1 MKKFIFMTLISMMSF
16 VSANSQTA
24 LQSTK
29 LLDNTYVGVMGGAHT
44 NMKLN
49 KVFPLNSSVGVRVGK
64 EISPV
69 FGIQFAG
76 VAALGDNYINDS
88 HTFVKAVNAE
98 MNSTINWSNLL
109 FGYTGTPRRFE
120 VSSVTGIGWLVFLNG
135 SHRSYNN
142 NNMGDGDELTANTA
156 LEFAFNLGD
165 AGAWRVFVQPG
176 VYWNMTHGPGDAVQF
191 GSSAAQMGVQIGVD
205 YKFKT
210 SNGTH
215 NFKMYNIGDYNN
227 EINVLRNDMSKKPK
241 EVTKVVEKIV
251 EKQNVVKQNVYVI
264 AFDNDNAELSN
275 DAKNVL
281 NSIAADTY
289 VTVDGYADGV
299 GSETY
304 NQNLSERRATVV
316 ANYLT
321 QRNVNVRNSKG
332 FGKTGKYSAR
342 VVIVEPVQ

>member
-1 MKKFIFMTLISMMSF
+1 MKKIIFMTLISLMSF
-16 VSANSQTA
+16 VSANAQTV

-29 LLDNTYVGVMGGAHT
+29 LLDNTYVGVMGGVHT

-76 VAALGDNYINDS
+76 VAALGDNYVNDS

-98 MNSTINWSNLL
+98 MNGTINWSNLL

-120 VSSVTGIGWLVFLNG
+120 VSSVTGIGWLTFLNG
-135 SHRSYNN
+135 SHRSSST
-142 NNMGDGDELTANTA
+142 NMGDGDELTAKTA

-165 AGAWRVFVQPG
+165 ARAWRIFVQPG

-191 GSSAAQMGVQIGVD
+191 GSSAAQMGVQVGVD

-215 NFKMYNIGDYNN
+215 NFKMYNIGDYNT
-227 EINVLRNDMSKKPK
+227 EINALRNDLSKKPK
-241 EVTKVVEKIV
+241 EVTKVVEKVV
-251 EKQNVVKQNVYVI
+251 EKQNVIKQNVYVI
-264 AFDNDNAELSN
+264 AFDNDNAELNN
-275 DAKNVL
+275 DAKTVL
-281 NSIAADTY
+281 NSIAANTD
-289 VTVDGYADGV
+289 VTVEGYADGV
-299 GSETY
+299 GSDTY
-304 NQNLSERRATVV
+304 NQNLSERRATTVT
-316 ANYLT
+316 NYLT
-321 QRNVNVRNSKG
+321 QRNVNVRSSKG

>member
-1 MKKFIFMTLISMMSF
+1 MKKFIFMTLISLMSF
-16 VSANSQTA
+16 VSANAQTV

-29 LLDNTYVGVMGGAHT
+29 LLDNTYVGVMGGVHT

-76 VAALGDNYINDS
+76 VAALGDNYVNDS

-98 MNSTINWSNLL
+98 MNGTINWSNLL

-120 VSSVTGIGWLVFLNG
+120 VSSVTGIGWLTFLNG
-135 SHRSYNN
+135 SHRSSH
-142 NNMGDGDELTANTA
+142 NNMGDGDELTAKTA
-156 LEFAFNLGD
+156 LEFVFNLGD
-165 AGAWRVFVQPG
+165 ARAWRIFVQPG

-191 GSSAAQMGVQIGVD
+191 GSSAAQMGIQVGVD

-227 EINVLRNDMSKKPK
+227 EINALRNDLSKKPK
-241 EVTKVVEKIV
+241 EITKVVEKVV
-251 EKQNVVKQNVYVI
+251 EKQNVIKQNVYVI
-264 AFDNDNAELSN
+264 AFDNNNAELNN
-275 DAKNVL
+275 DAKTVL
-281 NSIAADTY
+281 NSIATNTD
-289 VTVDGYADGV
+289 VTVEGYADGV
-299 GSETY
+299 GSDTY
-304 NQNLSERRATVV
+304 NQNLSERRATTV

-321 QRNVNVRNSKG
+321 QRNVNVRSSNG

-342 VVIVEPVQ
+342 VVIVEPVR

>member
-1 MKKFIFMTLISMMSF
+1 MKKFIFMTLISLMSF
-16 VSANSQTA
+16 VSANAQTV

-29 LLDNTYVGVMGGAHT
+29 LLDNTYVGVMGGVHT

-76 VAALGDNYINDS
+76 VAALGDNYVNDS
-88 HTFVKAVNAE
+88 HTFIKAVNAE
-98 MNSTINWSNLL
+98 MNGTINWSNLI
-109 FGYTGTPRRFE
+109 FGYTGVPRRFE
-120 VSSVTGIGWLVFLNG
+120 ISSVTGIGWLSFLNG
-135 SHRSYNN
+135 SHRSSST
-142 NNMGDGDELTANTA
+142 NMGDGDELTAKTA

-165 AGAWRVFVQPG
+165 ARAWRIFVQPG

-191 GSSAAQMGVQIGVD
+191 GSSAAQMGVQVGVD

-215 NFKMYNIGDYNN
+215 NFKMYNIGDYNT
-227 EINVLRNDMSKKPK
+227 EINALRNDLSKKPK
-241 EVTKVVEKIV
+241 EVTKVVEKVI
-251 EKQNVVKQNVYVI
+251 EKQNVIKQNVYVI
-264 AFDNDNAELSN
+264 AFDNDNAELNN
-275 DAKNVL
+275 DAKTVL
-281 NSIAADTY
+281 NSIAANTD
-289 VTVDGYADGV
+289 VTVEGYADGV
-299 GSETY
+299 GSDTY
-304 NQNLSERRATVV
+304 NQNLSERRATTVT
-316 ANYLT
+316 NYLT
-321 QRNVNVRNSKG
+321 QRNVNVRSSKG